1 MSDEKKLSIKE
12 IVKELDIES
21 IYIPDDVDYYI
32 KTSDVNRPGLQLA
45 GYQKHFPYERI
56 QVLGMVEYTYFME
69 LSLEERVKRL
79 DSYMSN
85 NIPALILARD
95 QKPTEEIIDY
105 AKKYKR
111 ILLTTKLPTTRFINK
126 LASYVNSQLAP
137 SMVIHGVVVDVDGI
151 GVLIQG
157 KSGVG
162 KSETALE
169 LIKRGHRLVADDSV
183 EVKLLEDDTI
193 VAQAP
198 KLTRYYMEIR
208 GIGILDIR
216 SLYGVGAIRPSKD
229 IDMIIQLEN
238 WNEDKVYDRLGMD
251 VEYANILGVNIEK
264 TTIPIKPGRNLA
276 IIIEI
281 AARNYRQKYMG
292 YNAAKSFNEKLS
304 RHLQSR

>member
-1 MSDEKKLSIKE
+1 MNEEKKLSVKE
-12 IVKELDIES
+12 IIKELDVES
-21 IYIPDDVDYYI
+21 IYVPDDVDYYI
-32 KTSDVNRPGLQLA
+32 KTSDVNRPGLQFS
-45 GYQKHFPYERI
+45 GYKKHFPYERI
-56 QVLGMVEYTYFME
+56 QVLGMVEYVYFME
-69 LSLEERVKRL
+69 LSVKERKERL
-79 DSYMSN
+79 DFYMSN
-85 NIPALILARD
+85 EIPALILARD
-95 QKPTEEIIDY
+95 QKPTEEMIES

-111 ILLTTKLPTTRFINK
+111 ILLSTHLPTTKFINK

-183 EVKLLEDDTI
+183 EVKLLDDDTI

-208 GIGILDIR
+208 GIGILDVR
-216 SLYGVGAIRPSKD
+216 ALYGVGAIRPSKD

-238 WNEDKVYDRLGMD
+238 WDENTVYDRLGMD
-251 VEYANILGVNIEK
+251 AVYTNILGVNIEK
-264 TTIPIKPGRNLA
+264 NIIPIKPGRNLA

-292 YNAAKSFNEKLS
+292 YNAAKSFSEKLN
-304 RHLQSR
+304 RHLQIK